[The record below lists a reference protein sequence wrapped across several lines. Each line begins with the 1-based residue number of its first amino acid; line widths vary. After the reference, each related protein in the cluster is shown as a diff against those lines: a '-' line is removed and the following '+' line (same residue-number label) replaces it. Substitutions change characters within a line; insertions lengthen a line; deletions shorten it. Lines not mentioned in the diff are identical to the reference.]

1 LGERREPDRISK
13 TALENAERFISRI
26 PIDAVGF
33 VFLAGEK
40 PLSPTLK
47 LSQRT
52 CSLIRQ
58 THAHEHPRGWVILS
72 PKAGSQ
78 EQKKG
83 VRMSRKVADVM
94 WEMLAAAGVKRCYGI
109 VGDALNPVI
118 DALRRNGKIE
128 FIHVR
133 HEEYG
138 VFAAVA
144 DAYFTG
150 IPVVVCST
158 AGPGVTHLF
167 TGLMGA
173 RQEGAAIVAIA
184 GDVETKLIDTAALEE
199 LNPYKFF
206 DTACLYVGRV
216 VNPEQAR
223 AVFTTAILTAVL
235 DKGPTVISL
244 PGDIASA
251 KADRSGHQ
259 IAIPAPPVLRP
270 ADADLG
276 KLAAMIEAANKIAIF
291 GGDGCR
297 DARNE
302 VLQLAVRLNAPV
314 GYSFRGK
321 QWLEHDN
328 PNAVGMTGLLGYGG
342 AYKAIHDADL
352 VLLLGTDFP
361 FSEFLPGDGV
371 KKVQIDT
378 NPKHL
383 GRRTALDLALVGD
396 IQATVSALLTRVTGK
411 TDSRFLEKH
420 VAETHSF
427 HELLQHYVDKGPG
440 IKPIRPEFLV
450 ATLSELADDDAMFF
464 ADTGTACIWMARY
477 LEGGTHRRLFGSFS
491 WASMA
496 NAAPNAFGAQLAY
509 PGRQTIALCGDGGFT
524 MLALGDLLTQ
534 VQRKTPVVQIILNNA
549 SLDFVNIE
557 MQEAGVVP
565 FGVDFENPNF
575 AKVAEAMGAK
585 GIRIE
590 DPGDVREGLSAAL
603 AHKGGP
609 VVVDAVVDCY
619 ALSLPSHIPFHTAEG
634 FTLSLAKQVLTG
646 KMDAVIE
653 TIKRNIDLI

>member
-1 LGERREPDRISK
+1 M
-13 TALENAERFISRI
+13 A
-26 PIDAVGF
+26 
-33 VFLAGEK
+33 
-40 PLSPTLK
+40 
-47 LSQRT
+47 
-52 CSLIRQ
+52 
-58 THAHEHPRGWVILS
+58 
-72 PKAGSQ
+72 
-78 EQKKG
+78 
-83 VRMSRKVADVM
+83 RKVADVM
-94 WEMLAAAGVKRCYGI
+94 WEMLAKAGVERCYGI

-144 DAYFTG
+144 EAYLTG
-150 IPVVVCST
+150 RPAAVCGT

-167 TGLMGA
+167 NGLMDA
-173 RQEGAAIVAIA
+173 RKEGAAIIAIA
-184 GDVETKLIDTAALEE
+184 GDVETRLMDTAALEE

-223 AVFTTAILTAVL
+223 AVFTTAILTAVV
-235 DKGPTVISL
+235 DKGPTVISM

-251 KADRSGHQ
+251 NATDDTAHEVT
-259 IAIPAPPVLRP
+259 IPAPPVFRP
-270 ADADLG
+270 ADGDID
-276 KLAAMIEAANKIAIF
+276 KLADMIEAAKKVAIF

-297 DARNE
+297 DARDE
-302 VLQLAVRLNAPV
+302 VLELAVRLKAPV

-328 PNAVGMTGLLGYGG
+328 PHAVGMTGPLGYGG
-342 AYKAIHDADL
+342 AHKAIHDADL
-352 VLLLGTDFP
+352 LLLLGTDFP
-361 FSEFLPGDGV
+361 FSEFLPGGDV
-371 KKVQIDT
+371 KKVQIDR
-378 NPKHL
+378 NPKHI
-383 GRRTALDLALVGD
+383 GRRTAIDLGLIGD
-396 IQATVSALLTRVTGK
+396 IKATVTALLGK
-411 TDSRFLEKH
+411 VRARDDGRFLEKH
-420 VAETHSF
+420 VAETNSF
-427 HELLQHYVDKGPG
+427 YELLQHYVEKGPG
-440 IKPIRPEFLV
+440 IKPIRPEFLA
-450 ATLSELADDDAMFF
+450 ATLSELAANDALFF
-464 ADTGTACIWMARY
+464 ADTGTACIWLARHIK
-477 LEGGTHRRLFGSFS
+477 GGANRRLFGSFS

-534 VQRKTPVVQIILNNA
+534 VQRKTPVVQIILNNE

-565 FGVDFENPNF
+565 FGVDFKNPNF

-590 DPGDVREGLSAAL
+590 EPGDVREGLAVAL
-603 AHKGGP
+603 AHQGGP
-609 VVVDAVVDCY
+609 VVVDVVVDPY
-619 ALSLPSHIPFHTAEG
+619 ALSLPSHLPFHVVKG
-634 FTLSLAKQVLTG
+634 FTLSLAKQVLSG
-646 KMDAVIE
+646 KMDSVIK
-653 TIKRNIDLI
+653 TIERNTGLV

>member
-1 LGERREPDRISK
+1 M
-13 TALENAERFISRI
+13 T
-26 PIDAVGF
+26 
-33 VFLAGEK
+33 
-40 PLSPTLK
+40 
-47 LSQRT
+47 Q
-52 CSLIRQ
+52 
-58 THAHEHPRGWVILS
+58 
-72 PKAGSQ
+72 
-78 EQKKG
+78 
-83 VRMSRKVADVM
+83 KVADVM
-94 WEMLAAAGVKRCYGI
+94 WEMLAKAGVKRCYGI

-144 DAYFTG
+144 DAYLSG
-150 IPVVVCST
+150 NPVVVCGT

-167 TGLMGA
+167 NGLMDA
-173 RQEGAAIVAIA
+173 RKEGAPIIAIA
-184 GDVETKLIDTAALEE
+184 GDVETRLMDTAALEE

-223 AVFTTAILTAVL
+223 AVFTTAIMTAVVN
-235 DKGPTVISL
+235 KGPTVISM

-251 KADRSGHQ
+251 PAPEHSFHEVT
-259 IAIPAPPVLRP
+259 IPAPPVLCP
-270 ADADLG
+270 ADVDLD
-276 KLAAMIEAANKIAIF
+276 KLAAMIDAAKKVAIF

-297 DARNE
+297 DARE
-302 VLQLAVRLNAPV
+302 GVLRLATRLKAPV

-352 VLLLGTDFP
+352 VLMLGTDFP
-361 FSEFLPGDGV
+361 FSEFLPGDDV
-371 KKVQIDT
+371 KKVQVDR
-378 NPKHL
+378 NPKHI
-383 GRRTALDLALVGD
+383 GRRTAVDLGLVGD
-396 IQATVSALLTRVTGK
+396 IKPTVTALLGK
-411 TDSRFLEKH
+411 IHDKSDSRFLEKH
-420 VAETHSF
+420 VAETDSF
-427 HELLQHYVDKGPG
+427 HELLQHYVEKGPG
-440 IKPIRPEFLV
+440 IKPIRPEFLA

-464 ADTGTACIWMARY
+464 ADTGTACIWLARHVK
-477 LEGGTHRRLFGSFS
+477 GGTNRRLFGSFS

-496 NAAPNAFGAQLAY
+496 NAAPNAFGAQLAF

-534 VQRKTPVVQIILNNA
+534 VQRKTPVVQIILNNE
-549 SLDFVNIE
+549 SLDFVKIE

-565 FGVDFENPNF
+565 FGVDFKNPNF

-590 DPGDVREGLSAAL
+590 EPGDVRAGLAAAL
-603 AHKGGP
+603 AHRGGP
-609 VVVDAVVDCY
+609 VVVDVVVDPY
-619 ALSLPSHIPFHTAEG
+619 ALSLPSHIPLHAAAG
-634 FTLSLAKQVLTG
+634 FTLSLAKQVLNG
-646 KMDAVIE
+646 KMDSVIK
-653 TIKRNIDLI
+653 TIERNTGLV